1 MDFYEYYEGLQEGW
15 DGPALLV
22 FSDGKKIGA
31 RLDRNGLRPARFW
44 RTSDDTIYVASE
56 VGVLGDVISNAENVV
71 AKGRLGPGQMVC
83 ADLSDGSF
91 SENAAISKAV
101 ATKQPYKEWLGNS
114 LRRLEDISPS
124 SFYSEP
130 TMEAAQMLKLQAA
143 NGMGA
148 EDAQMVV
155 EGMAQTGV
163 EPTYC
168 MGDDIPLAVLSDKPH
183 MLYDYFKQRFAQVG
197 VTTGMAGWWVCT
209 GNRWGTGFPCPGGR
223 AAQVVPLLLPSPCW
237 MVMAASVHACWQQ
250 SLAGAVHTV
259 LTPADAC
266 WLPPSLSVLACCL
279 PPGDQPAHRPAARG
293 PGDVSGDAPGRAW
306 QPAVPGG
313 RHLPPGEA
321 LCRNEGEA
329 GGHAKAAGDVW
340 MQWLCCCGHWADW
353 EVCCSCCLR
362 VQVATGSADISL
374 LCCVGLQPPH
384 HDGTH

>member
-1 MDFYEYYEGLQEGW
+1 VVDFYEYYEGLQEGW

-56 VGVLGDVISNAENVV
+56 VGVLGDVITNAENVV

-155 EGMAQTGV
+155 EGMAQSGV

-197 VTTGMAGWWVCT
+197 DWGYPAGCVCANIWGEVAVTVCAQVY
-209 GNRWGTGFPCPGGR
+209 GFQGGGGATRAVEPGLLRCLCRGRRCR
-223 AAQVVPLLLPSPCW
+223 AALLLLQQLLSSPY
-237 MVMAASVHACWQQ
+237 VLGMAASVQCA
-250 SLAGAVHTV
+250 
-259 LTPADAC
+259 
-266 WLPPSLSVLACCL
+266 
-279 PPGDQPAHRPAARG
+279 
-293 PGDVSGDAPGRAW
+293 
-306 QPAVPGG
+306 
-313 RHLPPGEA
+313 
-321 LCRNEGEA
+321 
-329 GGHAKAAGDVW
+329 
-340 MQWLCCCGHWADW
+340 
-353 EVCCSCCLR
+353 
-362 VQVATGSADISL
+362 
-374 LCCVGLQPPH
+374 
-384 HDGTH
+384 